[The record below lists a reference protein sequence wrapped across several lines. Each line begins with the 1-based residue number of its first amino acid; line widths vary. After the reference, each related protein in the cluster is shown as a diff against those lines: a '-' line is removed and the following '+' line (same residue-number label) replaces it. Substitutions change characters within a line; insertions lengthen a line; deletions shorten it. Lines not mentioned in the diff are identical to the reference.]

1 MNLFLKEVNY
11 LSFSYSYLLT
21 FLNKIFQGYG
31 SNLSFNQNT
40 EKWRLSYLKIKPKK
54 TCDNEQNFYGPL
66 IQNTAWLLDWSS
78 QPMLKA
84 KCAMFLCLFI
94 IISTGTYI
102 RATCEWALF
111 CIAEPGVWIP

>member
-40 EKWRLSYLKIKPKK
+40 EKQRLSYLKIKPKK
-54 TCDNEQNFYGPL
+54 TLWQWAEFLWPTNSKHCLAFRL
-66 IQNTAWLLDWSS
+66 IKSAYAQ
-78 QPMLKA
+78 
-84 KCAMFLCLFI
+84 
-94 IISTGTYI
+94 G
-102 RATCEWALF
+102 
-111 CIAEPGVWIP
+111 